1 MRSSSSSCGGRS
13 GLVVPSSLAL
23 APDAIELNDD
33 NASDPNFVAGT
44 GNDLD
49 SSSEESV
56 EDENVRQVHLL
67 DGVVCTNE
75 DHGLGNLI
83 VLLDPLA
90 AALATFEAAELQAL
104 MFLASCS
111 VICGGGFTEVNSPI
125 CFRCLR

>member
-1 MRSSSSSCGGRS
+1 
-13 GLVVPSSLAL
+13 VPSSLAL